1 MNSSICG
8 DPFAGERCHDL
19 PLTWA
24 AIAPTTDRRT
34 ETAIAHTMEYRK
46 GTAIAHATERTK
58 RRNASRRIHSH
69 GMGLVISYITA
80 MPVFCQH
87 VVHFHRLE
95 YIYNRVTCHSLEEDI
110 TKYCASTNGHL
121 TRSFLI
127 RSHLQS
133 AVESCLP
140 IKTYT
145 VIHSSMVENRR
156 RRQRRWS
163 GVIIVLFLFF

>member
-34 ETAIAHTMEYRK
+34 EAAIAHTMEFRK
-46 GTAIAHATERTK
+46 GTAIAHAPKRTK
-58 RRNASRRIHSH
+58 RRNTSRRIQSH
-69 GMGLVISYITA
+69 EMGLIISYSTT

-87 VVHFHRLE
+87 IVHIHRLK
-95 YIYNRVTCHSLEEDI
+95 YIYNQVTCHGLKED

-121 TRSFLI
+121 TRSFFML
-127 RSHLQS
+127 RHLQS

-145 VIHSSMVENRR
+145 VIHSSIVENRR

-163 GVIIVLFLFF
+163 GVIIVLFFFV